1 MNCQKPLGQNKA
13 AKIMLVDDH
22 PMMRKSLRNLIALE
36 EDMIVV
42 AEANNGREALSL
54 MDQSEL
60 DLIIL
65 DNHMPELNGIE
76 TLKQLREMSFAGKI
90 LLFTVS
96 DSSEDVSDALKYG
109 VDGYLLKDIEPD
121 DLIEKLRKILGDELV
136 VSSSLA
142 PVLAKAM
149 STKESKAEKD
159 DTLSPRELEV
169 ITMISE
175 GNSNKMIG
183 NKLGITEST
192 VKVHVKSI
200 LSKLGLRTRVEA
212 AVWVINNLQ

>member
-121 DLIEKLRKILGDELV
+121 DFIEKLRKILGDELV

>member
-1 MNCQKPLGQNKA
+1 MNRQKTLVQNKA

-42 AEANNGREALSL
+42 AEANNGREALSR

-121 DLIEKLRKILGDELV
+121 DFIEKLRKILGDELV

-149 STKESKAEKD
+149 STKESKTEKD
-159 DTLSPRELEV
+159 DALSPRELEV